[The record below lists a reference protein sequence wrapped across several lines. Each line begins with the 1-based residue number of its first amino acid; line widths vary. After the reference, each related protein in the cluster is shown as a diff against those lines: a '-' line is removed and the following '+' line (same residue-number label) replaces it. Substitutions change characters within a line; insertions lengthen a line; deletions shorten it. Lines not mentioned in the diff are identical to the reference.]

1 MSVSA
6 IIEGRKITLG
16 RHIDTGGMKCIG
28 AMCNKGRGHTGCSRL
43 GIDGVDCRIDG
54 ECSRETTLFRLGES
68 RLSVDRKSVCRKIE
82 YTDIIV
88 IDGIGDIEQLYLEA
102 NYDSINEL
110 EKYLGYYYY
119 DLVIKQRNEVIKG
132 NEVMHLEISG
142 VYDKKLKL
150 EIDIQNSKLTAY
162 FKD

>member
-16 RHIDTGGMKCIG
+16 GHIDTSGIKCIG
-28 AMCNKGRGHTGCSRL
+28 TVCNKGRGYTECSRF
-43 GIDGVDCRIDG
+43 GIGDVECRIDG
-54 ECSRETTLFRLGES
+54 ACSRETTLFRLGES
-68 RLSVDRKSVCRKIE
+68 RLIVDRKSVRRKIA

-110 EKYLGYYYY
+110 EKYLEYYGIE
-119 DLVIKQRNEVIKG
+119 IKQRNEMTKG
-132 NEVMHLEISG
+132 NEVVHLEISG
-142 VYDKKLKL
+142 VYDKTLKL

-162 FKD
+162 FKH

>member
-16 RHIDTGGMKCIG
+16 RHIDTSGMKCI
-28 AMCNKGRGHTGCSRL
+28 AASCNRARGCTGCSRL
-43 GIDGVDCRIDG
+43 GTDGVDCRIDG

-68 RLSVDRKSVCRKIE
+68 RLSVDRKSVCRRIE

-110 EKYLGYYYY
+110 EKYLEYYGIE
-119 DLVIKQRNEVIKG
+119 IKQRNEMTKG
-132 NEVMHLEISG
+132 NEVVHLEISG
-142 VYDKKLKL
+142 VYDKTLKL

-162 FKD
+162 FKH

>member
-16 RHIDTGGMKCIG
+16 RHIDTSGIKCVG
-28 AMCNKGRGHTGCSRL
+28 AACNKGRGCAECSRL
-43 GIDGVDCRIDG
+43 GIGDVKCRIDG
-54 ECSRETTLFRLGES
+54 VCSRETTLFRLGES
-68 RLSVDRKSVCRKIE
+68 RLIVDRKSVCRKIE

-110 EKYLGYYYY
+110 EKYLRYYYY
-119 DLVIKQRNEVIKG
+119 DLVFEQRNEETKG
-132 NEVMHLEISG
+132 NEVVHLEISG
-142 VYDKKLKL
+142 VYAKTLKL
-150 EIDIQNSKLTAY
+150 EIGIQNSKLTAY

>member
-16 RHIDTGGMKCIG
+16 RHIDTSGMKCIG
-28 AMCNKGRGHTGCSRL
+28 ASCNRARGCTGCSRL
-43 GIDGVDCRIDG
+43 DIDGVDCRIDG

-68 RLSVDRKSVCRKIE
+68 RLSVDRKSVCRRIE

-110 EKYLGYYYY
+110 EKYLEYYGIE
-119 DLVIKQRNEVIKG
+119 IKQRNEMTKG
-132 NEVMHLEISG
+132 NEVVHLEISG
-142 VYDKKLKL
+142 VYDKTLKL

-162 FKD
+162 FKH